1 MQLRKAIQEIARSTY
16 AENRDQKTATIL
28 SKRDNWTKLQQKECE
43 NLARK
48 YKKHLQNFQE
58 KKVRRATMRSGFI
71 YLFHD
76 MRGEEYKELLKI
88 PGREIEPEFRVPC
101 NLYSIRVLKE
111 MNFILSENIK
121 EWEKEN
127 QIKVSGTQELPPGL
141 ELYPYQKEG
150 VKRIQELNGRC
161 LLADAPRL
169 GKTIQV
175 IAYLIQNPQI
185 RPALIVVPASVKL
198 QWQEEFS
205 KWMPHER
212 CTVING
218 RKATIPEDGIVIMN
232 YDILYHHF
240 MELEDYNFKI
250 IVGDEVHKVK
260 NPGANRTKAF
270 RYLARSFDHV
280 IGISGTPIN
289 NRPVEFFTI
298 LNILDAGMFGSKE
311 KYLNR
316 YCGLAKD
323 PSGKGASNTKEL
335 HEILKKSFMIRRL
348 RSEVWQDIP
357 DKQRIVIPVEIDNR
371 SEYLEAEKD
380 LIKYLRETKGGRAA
394 ENARRSQALARF
406 NVMKDIAARGKLSQA
421 KEWIEDYIEAEKLV
435 VFCNHRSMVEN
446 LNEHFK
452 KNSVKLY
459 GGMSN
464 KAKDEAVKKFNN
476 DPETDLF
483 IGNLLAAGVGLP
495 LHVADATLTIE
506 LGFVPSDHEQAED
519 RVINKEKL
527 HIPITAY
534 YLVAKGTI
542 EEEIAAIIDKKTKVL
557 SRILDGKEA
566 EEESI
571 LTFLIKKYSDM

>member
-16 AENRDQKTATIL
+16 AENRDQKTAAIL
-28 SKRDNWTKLQQKECE
+28 SKRDNWTRLQQKECE

-58 KKVRRATMRSGFI
+58 KKVRRATMRSNWI

-76 MRGEEYKELLKI
+76 IKGEEYKELLKI
-88 PGREIEPEFRVPC
+88 PGREIEPEFRIPC
-101 NLYSIRVLKE
+101 NLYSIRILKE
-111 MNFILSENIK
+111 MNFVLSENIK

-127 QIKVSGTQELPPGL
+127 QIKVSGVQELPPGL

-150 VKRIQELNGRC
+150 VKRIHELNGRC

-198 QWQEEFS
+198 QWQEEFN
-205 KWMPHER
+205 KWMPHEK

-495 LHVADATLTIE
+495 LHIADATLTIE

-527 HIPITAY
+527 HTPITAY